1 MKKDLDLIVTF
12 DRDDGADNWAFFNE
26 LEDCHGDLVRFHGQ
40 HSEFYD
46 DGDAGLVEQ
55 LVHEV
60 EDCGGLVQ
68 IGKTYFELAFLE
80 DQEGYR
86 AVSISELQEGKA
98 LKPTTFAL
106 ARIPNT
112 YADSFKSAMT
122 ECIQYIN
129 AYLNDDVWYWRV
141 DRSDGAELDHDYGYI
156 GRPAAI
162 AGFMECHDISRYRV
176 FVSATEMT
184 EMIQDQV
191 EVNARM
197 IKSMNKAFH
206 VQKARGR

>member
-1 MKKDLDLIVTF
+1 MTA
-12 DRDDGADNWAFFNE
+12 ADNWAFFNE
-26 LEDCHGDLVRFHGQ
+26 LEDCHGDLVRFHAQ
-40 HSEFYD
+40 HSDFYD

-156 GRPAAI
+156 GRPAAMGRI
-162 AGFMECHDISRYRV
+162 YGMLRHQPLPRICGRHRNDGDDSGSDRGECSDDRKVKSGFSCPKTNPIGD
-176 FVSATEMT
+176 F
-184 EMIQDQV
+184 
-191 EVNARM
+191 
-197 IKSMNKAFH
+197 
-206 VQKARGR
+206 